1 MSRMSLLI
9 ERLRHSNAQF
19 ETWYLAD
26 ANGRSTLTTSKHWVN
41 AKPCWLR
48 RTSMPLPQRKSCTIR
63 TMALRERAAAL
74 AEQEVERAN
83 RNKVWADREGALSIK
98 EDAGG
103 KVIDDREAASLKRK
117 KSKDNDKALEGRE
130 AVLIQRGG
138 SLSQ

>member
-1 MSRMSLLI
+1 
-9 ERLRHSNAQF
+9 
-19 ETWYLAD
+19 
-26 ANGRSTLTTSKHWVN
+26 
-41 AKPCWLR
+41 
-48 RTSMPLPQRKSCTIR
+48 MPLPQRKSWTIR

-74 AEQEVERAN
+74 AEQEVESAN